1 MVERSLEFWVIV
13 TFPDES
19 QFSLISDTGGVLVRR
34 LNNHE
39 LDIKRLQPTVTNC
52 GYSVMAWGPI
62 WSDVCSELVECQG
75 NITSVKNVS
84 ILLEGILPIFS
95 SGKMIK
101 NESLF
106 MEDGPTCFIAK
117 NTQY

>member
-1 MVERSLEFWVIV
+1 MIV

-19 QFSLISDTGGVLVRR
+19 QFSLFSDTVGLWVRR
-34 LNNHE
+34 LNDHE
-39 LDIKRLQPTVTNC
+39 LDIKRLQPTVKNG
-52 GYSVMAWGPI
+52 GYSVMAWGAI

-75 NITSVKNVS
+75 NITSVKHVS

-95 SGKMIK
+95 NGKMIK

-106 MEDGPTCFIAK
+106 MEDGSPCFIAK
-117 NTQY
+117 KTQY